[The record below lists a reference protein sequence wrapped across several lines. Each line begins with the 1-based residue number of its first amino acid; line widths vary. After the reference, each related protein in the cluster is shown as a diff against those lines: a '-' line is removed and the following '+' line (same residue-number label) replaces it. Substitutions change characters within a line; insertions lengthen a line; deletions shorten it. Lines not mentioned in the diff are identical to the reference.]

1 MAAPK
6 ERYGI
11 EMIKIEVHEGKLP
24 RNLGIGT
31 ILFGILIAVMAAREP
46 VESAALMRCAYLMIM
61 LIICAGIWFCMD
73 GRNRRLTVEDM
84 ELCYTDW
91 RGRKKTFSL
100 DKIAYCKAAF
110 ENDGS
115 KDYIKL
121 YDFNNEKLCK
131 LGFYMKNADEFL
143 QYLLDNQIKVEYT
156 DRTEENLK
164 NIINAETL
172 CPEEIPAAVNGVF
185 EEAKKLV
192 EEWVKKNKRFGVE
205 WKIGFVEYLY
215 QDVSWEKQLWEQKGY
230 AGASDFSN
238 LPEGYIIG
246 IEGYLQKDG
255 QFVVNKK
262 NQTVAF
268 FFQLIS
274 VSKSYQIGE
283 ELTVRFWGNNVLE
296 NLSEGLAFWTDR
308 LPRKRYHTEQLV
320 LQHELKDRLKDRL

>member
-1 MAAPK
+1 MAAPE
-6 ERYGI
+6 ERYDIG
-11 EMIKIEVHEGKLP
+11 MIKIEVHEGKLP

-31 ILFGILIAVMAAREP
+31 ILFGILIAVMAARDP
-46 VESAALMRCAYLMIM
+46 VESAALMRCAYMMIM

-84 ELCYTDW
+84 KLCYTDW

-100 DKIAYCKAAF
+100 DEIAYCKAAF
-110 ENDGS
+110 ENEGS

-131 LGFYMKNADEFL
+131 LEFNMKNSTVFL
-143 QYLLDNQIKVEYT
+143 EYLLDNQIKVECT
-156 DRTEENLK
+156 NRMEETLK
-164 NIINAETL
+164 NIINTKTL

-185 EEAKKLV
+185 EEVKKLV
-192 EEWVKKNKRFGVE
+192 EEWVKKNKGFGVE
-205 WKIGFVEYLY
+205 WKMGIAEYLY

-230 AGASDFSN
+230 EGALNFSN

-274 VSKSYQIGE
+274 ISKSYQIGE
-283 ELTVRFWGNNVLE
+283 ELTVRFWGNNILE
-296 NLSEGLAFWTDR
+296 KLSEELAFWADR
-308 LPRKRYHTEQLV
+308 LPRKRYHPEQLV
-320 LQHELKDRLKDRL
+320 LRHELKEKINSV